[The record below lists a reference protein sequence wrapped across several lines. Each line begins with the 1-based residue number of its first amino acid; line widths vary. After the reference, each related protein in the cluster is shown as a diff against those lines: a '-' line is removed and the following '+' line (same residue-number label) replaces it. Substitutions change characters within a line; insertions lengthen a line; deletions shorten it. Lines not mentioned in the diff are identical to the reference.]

1 MVEALRLEMHQRAH
15 LVPTAIILDGLK
27 LYEVGG
33 NFIVLK
39 LPIDLLVQDV
49 AKATFAGYGDPGKRF
64 SKASTVAF
72 ATVAPAPV

>member
-1 MVEALRLEMHQRAH
+1 
-15 LVPTAIILDGLK
+15 

-64 SKASTVAF
+64 STASAVAF
-72 ATVAPAPV
+72 ATAAPVPV